1 ISLLKLD
8 AGGQI
13 LWQKNYKVLNQGA
26 GGSFITPFGN
36 GYAIC
41 GNTSDTINTIDNGRI
56 YYMKVDTGGNVMFTK
71 RFPFYKNDG
80 VEFGNL
86 INNNRLLIGSFGFS
100 LIYNDTNDAKI
111 IIIDTM
117 GIIIAQRLFTARNY
131 IKMQSALVVT
141 NGDFIFTGG
150 VIES

>member
-1 ISLLKLD
+1 
-8 AGGQI
+8 
-13 LWQKNYKVLNQGA
+13 
-26 GGSFITPFGN
+26 
-36 GYAIC
+36 
-41 GNTSDTINTIDNGRI
+41 
-56 YYMKVDTGGNVMFTK
+56 
-71 RFPFYKNDG
+71 
-80 VEFGNL
+80 NL
-86 INNNRLLIGSFGFS
+86 INNNILLIGSFGFS

-150 VIES
+150 VIESGGLDIIISRVDSNLYGPPIGIREISNFIPVEDELSQNYPNPF